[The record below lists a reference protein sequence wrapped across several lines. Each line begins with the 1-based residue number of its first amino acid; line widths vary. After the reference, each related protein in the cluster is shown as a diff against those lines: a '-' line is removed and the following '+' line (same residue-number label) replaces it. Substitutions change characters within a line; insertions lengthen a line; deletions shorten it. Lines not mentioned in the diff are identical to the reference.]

1 MLQGEVIRLRTVRQS
16 DIERLYEFHHDIA
29 NRGDYFP
36 IGVMAEPVFM
46 RRFTET
52 GFWEDMEGMLLIVN
66 DSDDILG
73 HIEFYPTVGY
83 LDELELSYHIY
94 TQQHY
99 GRGIASDAVRLLTGY
114 LFDRKKYNRIR
125 LIIHPDNLASK
136 RVAKKCGYQFEGIAR
151 GAWYHRGRNH
161 DVEVHAILRED
172 HYRDK

>member
-36 IGVMAEPVFM
+36 IGVMAEPVFQ
-46 RRFTET
+46 RQFSET

-73 HIEFYPTVGY
+73 HIEFYRTVGY

-99 GRGIASDAVRLLTGY
+99 GQGIASDAVRLLTGY
-114 LFDRKKYNRIR
+114 LFDRKKTNRIR

-136 RVAKKCGYQFEGIAR
+136 RVAEKCGYQFEGIAR

-172 HYRDK
+172 HYRSG